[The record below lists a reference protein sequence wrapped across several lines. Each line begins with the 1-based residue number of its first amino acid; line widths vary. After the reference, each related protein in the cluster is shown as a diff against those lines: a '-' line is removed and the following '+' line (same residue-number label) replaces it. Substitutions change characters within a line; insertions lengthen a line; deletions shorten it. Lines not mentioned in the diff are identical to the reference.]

1 VTTLFDPA
9 SHEPLTAE
17 PWDEGR
23 AASAIAAIVDD
34 AERAFDA
41 QTLWPIHER
50 DVDGDEG
57 RALSG
62 LYLGAAGVIW
72 ALHELGSQR
81 DFAEVA
87 DGLDRRFLDEP
98 DFEPEKGEAAPGL
111 WMGRSGILAVAE
123 RLSPDPVRRD
133 LLLDVLEQNIGNPT
147 VEVMWG
153 APGSLLVASE
163 MLDRTGDPRFADLWN
178 RLAEDVWS
186 GFVEDERLG
195 YRIWT
200 QLLYGTVAQYISPAH
215 GFAGNAAALA
225 GRPQLLGPE
234 RTAEL
239 ERETVR
245 TSTATAVIDRDLA
258 NWQPLAGVSLDGSPG
273 RVRPIRTQWC
283 HGAPGQVATLAGIAP
298 HDAEYTR
305 LLVAGGG
312 LTWRAGPLRKGPGL
326 CHGTAGNGLAFL
338 ALHRRTGDQ
347 LWLDRA
353 RRFAMHCIE
362 QVEAGRELY
371 GHGWHALWTGD
382 PGAALYLRSCIDPE
396 ARIGIDIG
404 CW

>member
-1 VTTLFDPA
+1 M
-9 SHEPLTAE
+9 
-17 PWDEGR
+17 
-23 AASAIAAIVDD
+23 
-34 AERAFDA
+34 
-41 QTLWPIHER
+41 WPIHER
-50 DVDGDEG
+50 DADGDAG
-57 RALSG
+57 RSLSG

-111 WMGRSGILAVAE
+111 WLGRSGILAVAE
-123 RLSPDPVRRD
+123 RLSPSPVRRD

-153 APGSLLVASE
+153 APGSLLVAAE
-163 MLDRTGDPRFADLWN
+163 MLDRTGDPRWADLWS
-178 RLAEDVWS
+178 RLADDVWS
-186 GFVEDERLG
+186 GWVEDERWG

-215 GFAGNAAALA
+215 GFAGNVAALA

-239 ERETVR
+239 EREAVR
-245 TSTATAVIDRDLA
+245 TSTATAVIDGDLA
-258 NWQPLAGVSLDGSPG
+258 NWQPLAGETLDGSPG
-273 RVRPIRTQWC
+273 RVRAIRTQWC
-283 HGAPGQVATLAGIAP
+283 HGAPGQVATLACIAP

-305 LLVAGGG
+305 LLVAGGE

-326 CHGTAGNGLAFL
+326 CHGTAGNGLRVPGAAPAHGRSAVAGEGAGVCD
-338 ALHRRTGDQ
+338 ALHRAGRGRTGAIRAWMALAVDRRSRRRVVPAQ
-347 LWLDRA
+347 LHRPRGKDRDRHRLLVKPRIQPSKLSPPGGSRG
-353 RRFAMHCIE
+353 RRRGSGSGPRSSAP
-362 QVEAGRELY
+362 
-371 GHGWHALWTGD
+371 D
-382 PGAALYLRSCIDPE
+382 P
-396 ARIGIDIG
+396 
-404 CW
+404 

>member
-1 VTTLFDPA
+1 MTTLFDAA
-9 SHEPLTAE
+9 SHEPLTTE
-17 PWDEGR
+17 TWDEAR
-23 AASAIAAIVDD
+23 AAAAIAAIVDD
-34 AERAFDA
+34 AERAFDPQA
-41 QTLWPIHER
+41 LWPIHER
-50 DVDGDEG
+50 DADGDAG
-57 RALSG
+57 RSLSG

-81 DFAEVA
+81 DFADVA
-87 DGLDRRFLDEP
+87 DELDRRFLDEP

-111 WMGRSGILAVAE
+111 WLGRSGILAVAE
-123 RLSPDPVRRD
+123 RLSPSPVRRD

-153 APGSLLVASE
+153 APGSLLVAAE
-163 MLDRTGDPRFADLWN
+163 MLDRTGDPRWAALWS
-178 RLAEDVWS
+178 RLADDVWS
-186 GFVEDERLG
+186 GWVEDERWG

-215 GFAGNAAALA
+215 GFAGNVAALA

-239 ERETVR
+239 EREAVR
-245 TSTATAVIDRDLA
+245 TSTATAVIDGDLA
-258 NWQPLAGVSLDGSPG
+258 NWQPLAGESLDGSPG
-273 RVRPIRTQWC
+273 RVRAIRTQWC

-305 LLVAGGG
+305 LLVAGGE
-312 LTWRAGPLRKGPGL
+312 LTWKAGPLRKGPGL

-338 ALHRRTGDQ
+338 ALHERTRDQ
-347 LWLDRA
+347 LWLERA

-362 QVEAGRELY
+362 QVEAGRERY
-371 GHGWHALWTGD
+371 GHGWHSLWTGD

>member
-1 VTTLFDPA
+1 VTTLFDVA
-9 SHEPLTAE
+9 SHGPLTAQ

-23 AASAIAAIVDD
+23 AAAAVAAIVDD
-34 AERAFDA
+34 AERAFDPQA
-41 QTLWPIHER
+41 LWPIHER

-57 RALSG
+57 RAMSG

-72 ALHELGSQR
+72 ALHELGSQH

-111 WMGRSGILAVAE
+111 WLGRSGILAVAE

-133 LLLDVLEQNIGNPT
+133 LLFGVLEQNIGNPT

-163 MLDRTGDPRFADLWN
+163 MLDRTGDQRWADLWS
-178 RLAEDVWS
+178 RLADDVWS
-186 GFVEDERLG
+186 GFAEDERWG

-200 QLLYGTVAQYISPAH
+200 QLLYGTVAQYVSPAH
-215 GFAGNAAALA
+215 GFAGNVAALA

-239 ERETVR
+239 EREAVR
-245 TSTATAVIDRDLA
+245 TSTATAVIDGDLA
-258 NWQPLAGVSLDGSPG
+258 NWQPLAGESLDGSPG
-273 RVRPIRTQWC
+273 RIRPIRTQWC

-298 HDAEYTR
+298 HDPQYTR
-305 LLVAGGG
+305 LLVAGGE
-312 LTWRAGPLRKGPGL
+312 LTWKAGPLRKGPGL

-347 LWLDRA
+347 LWLERA
-353 RRFAMHCIE
+353 RRFGMHCIE
-362 QVEAGRELY
+362 QVEAGHERY
-371 GHGWHALWTGD
+371 GHGWHSLWTGD
-382 PGAALYLRSCIDPE
+382 PGAALYLRSCIDPQ